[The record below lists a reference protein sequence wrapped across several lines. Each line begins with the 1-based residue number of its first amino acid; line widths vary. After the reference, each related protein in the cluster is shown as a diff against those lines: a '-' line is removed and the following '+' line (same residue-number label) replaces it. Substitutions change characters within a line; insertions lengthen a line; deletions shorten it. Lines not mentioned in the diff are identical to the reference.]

1 MKRSNWSIAL
11 YVVLIFV
18 SGIAAGALGQRLA
31 SSRVVSA
38 DSAPRSPEQWRSK
51 YVDEMRERLALDA
64 TQETKVNQI
73 LDVTRTRYNEVKARN
88 RPEMKRIQEQ
98 QAESIRGILNESQK
112 ASYAA
117 FRLEKDAQRK
127 ARTSSESR

>member
-1 MKRSNWSIAL
+1 
-11 YVVLIFV
+11 
-18 SGIAAGALGQRLA
+18 
-31 SSRVVSA
+31 
-38 DSAPRSPEQWRSK
+38 
-51 YVDEMRERLALDA
+51 MRDRLALDA